1 MLPDRIRSG
10 ARENQG
16 GTRGRPGGYDVEI
29 RAFRVENNDMTN
41 SRARTWVAR
50 FDGGRNT
57 AVLLGIAVLVAACFA
72 MEPGAARAGS
82 DTADDPPG
90 RRVFSSGVLADTLE
104 VDWRTVFPVAV
115 ARLEQDKWQIERA
128 DTKARQVVTRWKPID
143 HVLTR
148 LAFGDVM
155 ARCVVDLTPLGDG
168 RTIIRMRGGLASED
182 DLEASPVW
190 GAAQAAYKK
199 AARKYLA
206 GVRGELERTSSATA
220 ARP

>member
-1 MLPDRIRSG
+1 M
-10 ARENQG
+10 
-16 GTRGRPGGYDVEI
+16 RPGGGKSGEEPGGAQGGRI
-29 RAFRVENNDMTN
+29 METRAFRVDNDDMTN

-50 FDGGRNT
+50 IDGGRNV
-57 AVLLGIAVLVAACFA
+57 AVLLGIATLAAACFVV
-72 MEPGAARAGS
+72 EPGPAWAGPDAADG
-82 DTADDPPG
+82 PPG
-90 RRVFSSGVLADTLE
+90 RRVFSSGVLADTLDVE
-104 VDWRTVFPVAV
+104 WRTAFPVAV
-115 ARLEQDKWQIERA
+115 ARLAQDKWQIERA

-155 ARCVVDLTPLGDG
+155 ARCVVDLTPLADG
-168 RTIIRMRGGLASED
+168 RTIIRMRGGLASAD

-206 GVRGELERTSSATA
+206 GVRGELERTSATA